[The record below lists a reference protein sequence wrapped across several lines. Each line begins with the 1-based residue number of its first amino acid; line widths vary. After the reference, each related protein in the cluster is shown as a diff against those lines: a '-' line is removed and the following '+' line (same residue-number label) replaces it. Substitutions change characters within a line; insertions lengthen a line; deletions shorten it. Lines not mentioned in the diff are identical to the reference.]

1 MKNKVTVIGAGNVG
15 ASTALY
21 IAERGLA
28 DVTLIDRPEMDGM
41 PQGKALDMEEA
52 APLWHK
58 GVRMT
63 GSTNL
68 ADVAGSDVVVMT
80 AGFPRKPGM
89 SRTDLLKA
97 NADIIKP
104 AAEAVKQYAPNAYVV
119 VVTNPLDV
127 MAWYFSHTAGFP
139 RKPGMSRTDLLKA
152 NADIIKPAAEAVKQY
167 APNAYVVVVTNP
179 LDVMAWYFSHITGF
193 PANRVIGMAGILDS
207 ARFRAF
213 LAMELGVSGA
223 DIQAMVLGGHGDS
236 MVPVTQY
243 TVAGGIPVSELIPA
257 DRLTQI
263 VQRTRDGGAEIVK
276 LLKTGSAYYAPAMS
290 AVEMVEA
297 ILLDQ
302 KRLVPCSVALNG
314 EYGLKDLFIGVPIVL
329 GGKGVERIVSLK
341 LSEADQAALHKSAK
355 DVADMIAE
363 LKS

>member
-1 MKNKVTVIGAGNVG
+1 MKNKVAVIGAGNVG
-15 ASTALY
+15 ASAALY

-28 DVTLIDRPEMDGM
+28 DVTLIDRPEMEGM

-63 GSTNL
+63 GASDL
-68 ADVAGSDVVVMT
+68 AAVKGADVVVMT

-89 SRTDLLKA
+89 SRSDLLKA
-97 NADIIKP
+97 NAEIVKP
-104 AAEAVKQYAPNAYVV
+104 AAEAVKQHAPNAIVV
-119 VVTNPLDV
+119 VVTNPHDV
-127 MAWYFSHTAGFP
+127 MAWYFGHVSGLP
-139 RKPGMSRTDLLKA
+139 R
-152 NADIIKPAAEAVKQY
+152 E
-167 APNAYVVVVTNP
+167 
-179 LDVMAWYFSHITGF
+179 
-193 PANRVIGMAGILDS
+193 RVIGMAGILDS

-213 LAMELGVSGA
+213 LAQELNISGS

-236 MVPVTQY
+236 MVPVTRY
-243 TVAGGIPVSELIPA
+243 TVAGGVPVEELIAPE
-257 DRLTQI
+257 RLAQI

-302 KRLVPCSVALNG
+302 KRLVPCSVALKG
-314 EYGLKDLFIGVPIVL
+314 EYGLKDLFIGVPIIL
-329 GGKGVERIVSLK
+329 GGKGMEKIVELK
-341 LSEADQAALHKSAK
+341 LSDADRAALHKSAK

-363 LKS
+363 LKG

>member
-1 MKNKVTVIGAGNVG
+1 VKNKVAVIGAGNVG
-15 ASTALY
+15 ASAALY

-28 DVTLIDRPEMDGM
+28 DVTLIDRPEMEGM
-41 PQGKALDMEEA
+41 PQGKALDMQEA

-58 GVRMT
+58 GPHVSGAT
-63 GSTNL
+63 DL
-68 ADVAGSDVVVMT
+68 AAVKGSDVVVMT

-104 AAEAVKQYAPNAYVV
+104 AAEAVKQHAPNAIVV

-127 MAWYFSHTAGFP
+127 MAWYFSHLTGFP
-139 RKPGMSRTDLLKA
+139 R
-152 NADIIKPAAEAVKQY
+152 Q
-167 APNAYVVVVTNP
+167 
-179 LDVMAWYFSHITGF
+179 
-193 PANRVIGMAGILDS
+193 RVLGMAGILDS

-213 LAMELGVSGA
+213 LAMELGISGA

-236 MVPVTQY
+236 MVPVTRY
-243 TVAGGIPVSELIPA
+243 TVAGGIPVEELIAP
-257 DRLTQI
+257 DRLAQI

-302 KRLVPCSVALNG
+302 KRLVPCSVFLDG
-314 EYGLKDLFIGVPIVL
+314 EYGLKDLFIGVPIIL
-329 GGKGVERIVSLK
+329 GGKGVEKIVQLK
-341 LSEADQAALHKSAK
+341 LSDADQAALAKSAK
-355 DVADMIAE
+355 DVADMIRE
-363 LKS
+363 LKG

>member
-1 MKNKVTVIGAGNVG
+1 MKNKVAVIGAGNVG
-15 ASTALY
+15 ASAALY

-28 DVTLIDRPEMDGM
+28 DVTLIDRPEMEGM

-63 GSTNL
+63 GASDL
-68 ADVAGSDVVVMT
+68 SAVKGADVVVMT

-89 SRTDLLKA
+89 SRSDLLKA
-97 NADIIKP
+97 NAEIVKP
-104 AAEAVKQYAPNAYVV
+104 AAEAVKQHAPNAIVV

-127 MAWYFSHTAGFP
+127 MAWYFGHVSGLP
-139 RKPGMSRTDLLKA
+139 R
-152 NADIIKPAAEAVKQY
+152 E
-167 APNAYVVVVTNP
+167 
-179 LDVMAWYFSHITGF
+179 
-193 PANRVIGMAGILDS
+193 RVIGMAGILDS

-213 LAMELGVSGA
+213 LAQELNISGS

-236 MVPVTQY
+236 MVPVTRY
-243 TVAGGIPVSELIPA
+243 TVAGGVPVEELIAPE
-257 DRLTQI
+257 RLAQI

-302 KRLVPCSVALNG
+302 KRLVPCSVALKG
-314 EYGLKDLFIGVPIVL
+314 EYGLKDLFIGVPIIL
-329 GGKGVERIVSLK
+329 GGKGMEKIVELK
-341 LSEADQAALHKSAK
+341 LSDADRAALHKSAK

-363 LKS
+363 LKG

>member
-127 MAWYFSHTAGFP
+127 MVWAFREFS
-139 RKPGMSRTDLLKA
+139 GM
-152 NADIIKPAAEAVKQY
+152 PAHR
-167 APNAYVVVVTNP
+167 VV
-179 LDVMAWYFSHITGF
+179 
-193 PANRVIGMAGILDS
+193 GMAGVLDT
-207 ARFRAF
+207 ARFKTF
-213 LAMELGVSGA
+213 LGEALNVSVENISA
-223 DIQAMVLGGHGDS
+223 LVLGGHGDT
-236 MVPVTQY
+236 MVPITRLTNVS
-243 TVAGGIPVSELIPA
+243 GIPLSELLPA
-257 DRLTQI
+257 EQIDAIVTRTQN
-263 VQRTRDGGAEIVK
+263 GGAEIVK
-276 LLKTGSAYYAPAMS
+276 HLKTGSAYYAPS
-290 AVEMVEA
+290 AATVEMVES
-297 ILLDQ
+297 ILKDKKKVL
-302 KRLVPCSVALNG
+302 PCCALLEG
-314 EYGLKDLFIGVPIVL
+314 EYGINGLFFGVPVKL
-329 GGKGVERIVSLK
+329 GASGIEKVYEVQLNDTEK
-341 LSEADQAALHKSAK
+341 AAMAKSAAA
-355 DVADMIAE
+355 VARKAGYTQVNVLSGG
-363 LKS
+363 LKAWREANKPATKTP